1 MGNTALK
8 YKQMKKIV
16 LQLCMIVCSISLYS
30 SDLNIIPKP
39 LKAERKSGFFSID
52 SATYI
57 VCNRE
62 EIAYLGDYFNDFLE
76 NNFERTLTR
85 QISSEKVAGSVNF
98 LLDPNMKDESYQ
110 LSINGNS
117 VTVTGG
123 EAGLFYGL
131 QTLKQLISPDE
142 TDVIRLPHAEIEDEP
157 RFGYR
162 GAMLDVA
169 RYFFSVDEVKR
180 FIDLMAYYKLNTFHW
195 HLTEDA
201 GWRIEIEKYPLLTK
215 IGAWRRGTQSNHA
228 AESFDRLPHGG
239 YYTQKQMKE
248 VVAYARKRNIT
259 VIPEIDMPGHTLSVL
274 AAYPEYSC
282 TGGPFKVLENWGIQE
297 NVLCA
302 GKEETY
308 QFIEDVLDELL
319 EIFPSEVIH
328 IGGDE
333 APKNR
338 WKACPDCQARM
349 RQENLKDED
358 ELQSYF
364 VKRVGTY
371 LQSKGRKMMGW
382 DEILEGGLAPNA
394 MVMSWRGE
402 EGGIEAARMGHEV
415 VMAPNVFMYLDYYQG
430 VPEEEPLNIWGDVPL
445 RRVYDYEPFSPQIP
459 AENHT
464 YIVGIQ
470 GNLWMEYIHSL
481 PKLDYMAFPRLAAVA
496 EVGWSDPRK
505 DFDDFQ
511 SRLAANLRWLDKK
524 GVNFRIPNPIGLRS
538 LETNENELEIRLSPP
553 IVNSEIYYT
562 LDGRDPLQYG
572 IRYGFPIQIDLS
584 ETNSVEL
591 QCVVRTETGRISGTR
606 RAIIRKTDAKN

>member
-1 MGNTALK
+1 MR
-8 YKQMKKIV
+8 KIV
-16 LQLCMIVCSISLYS
+16 SCLCVIVVSLSAYS
-30 SDLNIIPKP
+30 GDVNIIPKP
-39 LKAERKSGFFSID
+39 LKLVQKSGYFEINSG
-52 SATYI
+52 TTI
-57 VCNRE
+57 VYNQE
-62 EIAYLGDYFNDFLE
+62 DIGYLGDFLNDFLRE
-76 NNFERTLTR
+76 NYAFTLSKQQATDYTP
-85 QISSEKVAGSVNF
+85 GSIYF
-98 LLDPNMKDESYQ
+98 RLTPEAEDESYQ
-110 LSINGNS
+110 
-117 VTVTGG
+117 VTISSELITIAGS

-131 QTLKQLISPDE
+131 QSLKQLMPPE
-142 TDVIRLPHAEIEDEP
+142 RTDAIRIPQLDIQDTP

-180 FIDLMAYYKLNTFHW
+180 FIDLMAFYKLNTFHW

-201 GWRIEIEKYPLLTK
+201 GWRIQIDKYPLLTHV
-215 IGAWRRGTQSNHA
+215 GAWRRGTQSNHDPA
-228 AESFDRLPHGG
+228 SFDRLPHGG
-239 YYTQKQMKE
+239 YYTKEQMRD
-248 VVAYARKRNIT
+248 VVAYASKRNIT
-259 VIPEIDMPGHTLSVL
+259 IIPEFDMPGHTLTVL

-297 NVLCA
+297 DVLCA

-308 QFIEDVLDELL
+308 EFIQDVLDEML

-338 WKACPDCQARM
+338 WKLCPDCQAKM
-349 RQENLKDED
+349 KKENLQNEE

-415 VMAPNVFMYLDYYQG
+415 VMAPNVFLYLDYYQG

-445 RRVYDYEPFSPQIP
+445 RRVYEYEPFTSQIP
-459 AENHT
+459 AENHK
-464 YIVGIQ
+464 YIVGLQ

-481 PKLDYMAFPRLAAVA
+481 PKLDYMAFPRIAAVA
-496 EVGWSDPRK
+496 EVGWSDPNK
-505 DFDDFQ
+505 DFNDFQ
-511 SRLAANLRWLDKK
+511 SRLSHNLRWLDKK
-524 GVNFRIPNPIGLRS
+524 GVNFRVPSPIGFQS
-538 LETNENELEIRLSPP
+538 IETNQDEIRIQLQPP
-553 IVNSEIYYT
+553 VINATIYYT

-572 IRYGFPIQIDLS
+572 ITYNEPIAVDL
-584 ETNSVEL
+584 TAVDSVEL
-591 QCVVRTETGRISGTR
+591 QCVVRTETGRVSGTR
-606 RAIIRKTDAKN
+606 KALIHKTNNNN

>member
-1 MGNTALK
+1 
-8 YKQMKKIV
+8 MKRAV
-16 LQLCMIVCSISLYS
+16 LYSCMIMCSIALYP

-39 LKAERKSGFFSID
+39 LKAEQKSGFFSID
-52 SATYI
+52 KQTLI
-57 VCNRE
+57 VYNQKD
-62 EIAYLGDYFNDFLE
+62 IAYLGDYLNDFMEE
-76 NNFERTLTR
+76 NFKLILSQKFADEGGP
-85 QISSEKVAGSVNF
+85 GSVNL
-98 LLDPNMKDESYQ
+98 LLDPNVEDESYR
-110 LSINGNS
+110 LNINDHS
-117 VTVTGG
+117 VSVTGG
-123 EAGLFYGL
+123 KAGLFYGIQTML
-131 QTLKQLISPDE
+131 QLMPLEGNSI
-142 TDVIRLPHAEIEDEP
+142 IHLPQAEIEDKP

-162 GAMLDVA
+162 GAMLDVG
-169 RYFFSVDEVKR
+169 RYFFSVNEVKR

-201 GWRIEIEKYPLLTK
+201 GWRIAIEKYPLLTK
-215 IGAWRRGTQSNHA
+215 IGAWRRGTQRNHA
-228 AESFDRLPHGG
+228 VESFDRLPHGG
-239 YYTQKQMKE
+239 YYTREQMRE
-248 VVAYARKRNIT
+248 VVAYAHERNIT

-282 TGGPFKVLENWGIQE
+282 TGGPFKVLESWGIQE
-297 NVLCA
+297 DVLCA

-308 QFIEDVLDELL
+308 EFIEDVLDELL
-319 EIFPSEVIH
+319 DIFPSEVIH

-338 WKACPDCQARM
+338 WKACPHCQAKIK
-349 RQENLKDED
+349 QENLKDED

-364 VKRVGTY
+364 VKRIGSY
-371 LQSKGRKMMGW
+371 LQGKGRKMMGW

-445 RRVYDYEPFSPQIP
+445 RRVYDYEPLSPRIP
-459 AENHT
+459 AENHK
-464 YIVGIQ
+464 YIVGLQ

-496 EVGWSDPRK
+496 EVGWSDRDK

-524 GVNFRIPNPIGLRS
+524 GVNFRVPNPIGLRS
-538 LETNENELEIRLSPP
+538 IETSEQEAEIRLSPP
-553 IVNSEIYYT
+553 LVNAEVYYT
-562 LDGRDPLQYG
+562 LDGTDPLQYG
-572 IRYGFPIQIDLS
+572 VRYESPFKIDLS
-584 ETNSVEL
+584 ENDSIAL

-606 RAIIRKTDAKN
+606 QVIISRTEMKN